1 MDLPDPHHESL
12 AKLYSTAFYGY
23 LKQIIHPQGIVGLQL
38 GSPFFANRSYW
49 ANIKTLEAVGFQ
61 VQPFHVNV
69 PSFGEWGY
77 ALATVQERLKPVKP
91 VPNGQFLTDA
101 LESSLFIFPPDLG
114 PQHEVE
120 ITTLTRPRI
129 VDYFNTDWRSW
140 N

>member
-77 ALATVQERLKPVKP
+77 ALATVQERLKPVKA

-101 LESSLFIFPPDLG
+101 LESSLFIFRL
-114 PQHEVE
+114 
-120 ITTLTRPRI
+120 IWALSTK
-129 VDYFNTDWRSW
+129 WK
-140 N
+140 